1 MNKITKKLSVYF
13 SEKQIQAM
21 KDAWKYGQWGDC
33 DICFYGDKEDSWALG
48 ACTNDIKK
56 GSHFTGRQISGV
68 MSGISKTII
77 EKNCNLV
84 ENIPDWWG
92 DGSGD
97 MIFFNQKA
105 FGYDNSTDMWKDFNE
120 WSNSND

>member
-1 MNKITKKLSVYF
+1 MNKITEKLSKF
-13 SEKQIQAM
+13 FTEKQIQAM

-33 DICFYGDKEDSWALG
+33 EITFYGSFDEAYAYG

-56 GSHFTGRQISGV
+56 GGHFTGRQVSGILG
-68 MSGISKTII
+68 GISKNIKN
-77 EKNCNLV
+77 KNCNLV

-97 MIFFNQKA
+97 MIFFNVHA
-105 FGYDNSTDMWKDFNE
+105 FGFNDKDNAWDEFNK
-120 WSNSND
+120 WSNE